1 MSLTLPSM
9 KQKLTPVVAHVAAW
23 LLFFSLV
30 LGFAIRMPN
39 SSDDTASRVFS
50 LPFLIFSSVFLFLFY
65 INYFLLFPRLYLR
78 KSYFLYITIV
88 LVFFTGVYTLRPF
101 EKVIRGLS
109 PREQGFRPQM
119 QRGEGVPR
127 FMPGP
132 RDSLAGRP
140 LQGPPQDGRRRGG
153 PDNREHPTDIVSII
167 LFVTV
172 WSLSTAICVIRE
184 WKRTESRVIQAEAD
198 KANAE
203 LSFLKAQI
211 NPHFL
216 FNTLNNIYSLAITK
230 NENTAESILKL
241 SNIMRYVTDDVTEDY
256 VSLENEI
263 ECLRDYIDLQRLRL
277 GKKMTVDFL
286 VDGNVAGKKIAPL
299 ILMNFIENVFKYGIS
314 SHEASVIEIKLSVQD
329 DNIRFFCKNRL
340 FETKTPSARAGIGVQ
355 NTRQRLQRLYPD
367 RHFLNITTDDGFYTV
382 QLTLQV

>member
-1 MSLTLPSM
+1 M
-9 KQKLTPVVAHVAAW
+9 KQKLTPVIAHVAAW

-39 SSDDTASRVFS
+39 SVDTASRVFS
-50 LPFLIFSSVFLFLFY
+50 VPFLAFSAIFLFLFY
-65 INYFLLFPRLYLR
+65 INYFLLFPKLYL
-78 KSYFLYITIV
+78 KKKYFLYITIV
-88 LVFFTGVYTLRPF
+88 LLFFTAVYTIRPF

-109 PREQGFRPQM
+109 PRELRYRSQVPAGDRERPRMDQ
-119 QRGEGVPR
+119 
-127 FMPGP
+127 PG
-132 RDSLAGRP
+132 
-140 LQGPPQDGRRRGG
+140 QDLRGG
-153 PDNREHPTDIVSII
+153 PRREQPSEQGRPPRMPDREHPTDIVSII

-184 WKRTESRVIQAEAD
+184 WKRTESRAMQAEAD

-230 NENTAESILKL
+230 NENTAESIMKL

-277 GKKMTVDFL
+277 GKKMTVAFE
-286 VDGNVAGKKIAPL
+286 VEGRVAGQKIAPL

-314 SHEASVIEIKLSVQD
+314 SHEASVIEIKLSAQD
-329 DNIRFFCKNRL
+329 DNIRFFCRNRL
-340 FETKTPSARAGIGVQ
+340 FQAKAPSDRAGIGVQ

-367 RHFLNITTDDGFYTV
+367 RHFLNISTDDGFYTV

>member
-1 MSLTLPSM
+1 M
-9 KQKLTPVVAHVAAW
+9 KQKFTPVVAHVAAW

-39 SSDDTASRVFS
+39 SGGDTTSRVFS
-50 LPFLIFSSVFLFLFY
+50 VPFLIFSSVFLFLFY
-65 INYFLLFPRLYLR
+65 ANYFLLFPRLYLR
-78 KSYFLYITIV
+78 KKYFLYIAIGLV
-88 LVFFTGVYTLRPF
+88 LFTGVYTLRPF

-109 PREQGFRPQM
+109 PREQGHRPQM
-119 QRGEGVPR
+119 REGEEQRR
-127 FMPGP
+127 FMSGP
-132 RDSLAGRP
+132 RDSLYA
-140 LQGPPQDGRRRGG
+140 PPQGGPREGRRPPGMS
-153 PDNREHPTDIVSII
+153 NREHPTDIVSII

-184 WKRTESRVIQAEAD
+184 WKRTESRVMQAEAD

-216 FNTLNNIYSLAITK
+216 FNTLNNIYSLAVTK
-230 NENTAESILKL
+230 NENTAESIMKL

-277 GKKMTVDFL
+277 GKKMTVSFI
-286 VDGNVAGKKIAPL
+286 VEGQAAGKKIAPL

-314 SHEASVIEIKLSVQD
+314 SHEESVIEIKLSAQD
-329 DNIRFFCKNRL
+329 DHIRFFCRNRL
-340 FETKTPSARAGIGVQ
+340 FEAKTSSDRAGIGVK

>member
-1 MSLTLPSM
+1 M

-39 SSDDTASRVFS
+39 SADTASRVTS
-50 LPFLIFSSVFLFLFY
+50 LPFLIFSSIFLFLFY
-65 INYFLLFPRLYLR
+65 INYFLLFPKLYLR
-78 KSYFLYITIV
+78 KKHFLYVTIV
-88 LVFFTGVYTLRPF
+88 LVLFTGVYTVRPF

-109 PREQGFRPQM
+109 QREQGFRPPGQD
-119 QRGEGVPR
+119 GEGQGHP
-127 FMPGP
+127 MPGP
-132 RDSLAGRP
+132 RENGPQGPSRNGRP
-140 LQGPPQDGRRRGG
+140 PWMPGRER
-153 PDNREHPTDIVSII
+153 PTDIVSII

-277 GKKMTVDFL
+277 GKKMTVEFT
-286 VDGNVAGKKIAPL
+286 VDGDVTGKKIAPL

-314 SHEASVIEIKLSVQD
+314 
-329 DNIRFFCKNRL
+329 
-340 FETKTPSARAGIGVQ
+340 
-355 NTRQRLQRLYPD
+355 
-367 RHFLNITTDDGFYTV
+367 
-382 QLTLQV
+382 

>member
-1 MSLTLPSM
+1 M

-23 LLFFSLV
+23 LLLFSLV

-39 SSDDTASRVFS
+39 SGDTASRVFS
-50 LPFLIFSSVFLFLFY
+50 LPFLLFSTIFLFLFY
-65 INYFLLFPRLYLR
+65 INYFLLFPKLYLR
-78 KSYFLYITIV
+78 KKHFLYVTIV
-88 LVFFTGVYTLRPF
+88 LVLFTGVYTVRPF

-109 PREQGFRPQM
+109 PREQGPGAEMR
-119 QRGEGVPR
+119 RGDGPPR
-127 FMPGP
+127 FMPG
-132 RDSLAGRP
+132 RKDSMQGQWQRP
-140 LQGPPQDGRRRGG
+140 PEGGRRRGG
-153 PDNREHPTDIVSII
+153 PDREHPTDIVSII

-277 GKKMTVDFL
+277 GKKMTVEFT
-286 VDGNVAGKKIAPL
+286 VEGYVTGKKIAPL

-314 SHEASVIEIKLSVQD
+314 NHEPSAIDIKLSVQN
-329 DNIRFFCKNRL
+329 DNIRFFCRNRL
-340 FETKTPSARAGIGVQ
+340 FETKKPSARAGIGVQ

-367 RHFLNITTDDGFYTV
+367 RHFLNITTGDGFYTV

>member
-1 MSLTLPSM
+1 M
-9 KQKLTPVVAHVAAW
+9 KQKFTPVVAHVAAW

-39 SSDDTASRVFS
+39 SAGDTTSRVFS

-65 INYFLLFPRLYLR
+65 ANYFLLFPKLYLR
-78 KSYFLYITIV
+78 KKYFLYVTIV
-88 LVFFTGVYTLRPF
+88 LVLFTGVYTLRPF

-109 PREQGFRPQM
+109 PREQGRRPQM
-119 QRGEGVPR
+119 QAGEEQRR
-127 FMPGP
+127 FMFGPQDSFPQGPRQGALRDGRPPGP
-132 RDSLAGRP
+132 
-140 LQGPPQDGRRRGG
+140 
-153 PDNREHPTDIVSII
+153 NREHPTDIVSII

-184 WKRTESRVIQAEAD
+184 WKRTESRAIQAEAD

-216 FNTLNNIYSLAITK
+216 FNTLNNIYSLAVTK
-230 NENTAESILKL
+230 NENTAESIMKL

-277 GKKMTVDFL
+277 GKKMTVAFM
-286 VDGNVAGKKIAPL
+286 VDGPVAGKKIAPL
-299 ILMNFIENVFKYGIS
+299 ILMNFIENVFKYGLS

-340 FETKTPSARAGIGVQ
+340 FEKKTPSDRAGIGVQ
-355 NTRQRLQRLYPD
+355 NTRQRLQRLYPN